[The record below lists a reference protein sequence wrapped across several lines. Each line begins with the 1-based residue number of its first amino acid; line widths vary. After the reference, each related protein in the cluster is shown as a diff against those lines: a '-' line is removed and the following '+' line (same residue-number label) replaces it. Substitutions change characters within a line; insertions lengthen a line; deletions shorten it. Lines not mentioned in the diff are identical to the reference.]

1 LLVATDKKYKKLLVV
16 SDKMCIFAAV
26 NKKIKIMQT
35 LIELSNRKIAR
46 TDMSFVRNYISDFE
60 WDTPLIGIRGA
71 RGIGK
76 TTLLLQY
83 IKQKL
88 IHEINS
94 VLYVSLDNIWFSDNR
109 LVSLADRFMKQ
120 GGKYLF
126 LDEVHKYPDWSV
138 EIKNIYDDY
147 PELKVVFTGSSLLN
161 MLDARADLSR
171 RAIMYEMQGL
181 SFREYLNLELK
192 TDFPIFSLEDIL
204 KNHFEIS
211 QTVLQKIKPLQ
222 HFEKYLKKGYY
233 PIFRENA
240 KLYYTKI
247 DEILKTILEV
257 ELPLLRNINP
267 AYVQKIRQLLY
278 VISES
283 SPFIPNVSSLSARI
297 GINRETLL
305 AYLFNIHEAQLIF
318 EAYHDIKGV
327 TKLQK
332 PDKIFMENSNL
343 MYALRGNTV
352 DIGNA
357 RETFFANQLKQS
369 HLVELAGKSDFRID
383 EKYTFE
389 VGGKNKGEAQI
400 TNTQNAFL
408 ALDNIEY
415 GHKNHI
421 PLWMFGFLY

>member
-1 LLVATDKKYKKLLVV
+1 
-16 SDKMCIFAAV
+16 
-26 NKKIKIMQT
+26 MQT
-35 LIELSNRKIAR
+35 LIDKSKTKIAR
-46 TDMSFVRNYISDFE
+46 TNMDFVRNYISDFE

-88 IHEINS
+88 LPEIDS
-94 VLYVSLDNIWFSDNR
+94 VLYVSLDDIWFSDNR
-109 LVSLADRFMKQ
+109 LVTLADKFVKE

-138 EIKNIYDDY
+138 EIKNIYDDF
-147 PELKVVFTGSSLLN
+147 PELKVVFTGSSLLEILN
-161 MLDARADLSR
+161 SRSDLSR

-192 TDFPIFSLEDIL
+192 TDFPIFSLDDIL
-204 KNHFEIS
+204 KNNFDIS
-211 QTVLQKIKPLQ
+211 QDILQKIKPLQ
-222 HFEKYLKKGYY
+222 YFEKYLKKGYY
-233 PIFRENA
+233 PIFRESA

-247 DEILKTILEV
+247 TEVINTILEV
-257 ELPLLRNINP
+257 ELPLLRNISP

-283 SPFIPNVSSLSARI
+283 SPFIPNISGLSARI

-305 AYLFNIHEAQLIF
+305 TYLFNIHEAQLIF
-318 EAYHDIKGV
+318 EAYQDVKGV
-327 TKLQK
+327 TQLQK
-332 PDKIFMENSNL
+332 PDKVFMENSNL
-343 MYALRGNTV
+343 MYVLRGDTV

-383 EKYTFE
+383 GKYTFE
-389 VGGKNKGEAQI
+389 VGGKNKGDEQI
-400 TNTQNAFL
+400 TGTQNAFL

-415 GHKNHI
+415 GHKNRI

>member
-1 LLVATDKKYKKLLVV
+1 MD
-16 SDKMCIFAAV
+16 
-26 NKKIKIMQT
+26 
-35 LIELSNRKIAR
+35 
-46 TDMSFVRNYISDFE
+46 FVRNYISDFE

-88 IHEINS
+88 LPEIDS
-94 VLYVSLDNIWFSDNR
+94 VLYVSLDDIWFSDNR
-109 LVSLADRFMKQ
+109 LVTLADKFVKE

-138 EIKNIYDDY
+138 EIKNIYDDF
-147 PELKVVFTGSSLLN
+147 PELKVVFTGSSLLEILN
-161 MLDARADLSR
+161 SRSDLSR

-192 TDFPIFSLEDIL
+192 TDFPIFSLDDIL
-204 KNHFEIS
+204 KNNFDIS
-211 QTVLQKIKPLQ
+211 QDILQKIKPLQ
-222 HFEKYLKKGYY
+222 YFEKYLKKGYY
-233 PIFRENA
+233 PIFRESA

-247 DEILKTILEV
+247 TEVINTILEV
-257 ELPLLRNINP
+257 ELPLLRNISP

-283 SPFIPNVSSLSARI
+283 SPFIPNISGLSARI

-305 AYLFNIHEAQLIF
+305 TYLFNIHEAQLIF
-318 EAYHDIKGV
+318 EAYQDVKGV
-327 TKLQK
+327 TQLQK
-332 PDKIFMENSNL
+332 PDKVFMENSNL
-343 MYALRGNTV
+343 MYVLRGDTV

-383 EKYTFE
+383 GKYTFE
-389 VGGKNKGEAQI
+389 VGGKNKGDEQI
-400 TNTQNAFL
+400 TGTQNAFL

-415 GHKNHI
+415 GHKNRI